1 MRMKTNALVAD
12 TGFWAAM
19 VVFVL
24 AVCSL
29 PIILSDNLYGIDV
42 LYHLNRIAGIAAG
55 LEGGQFPVRVHGYQL
70 NGYGSLEG
78 IFYPDLL
85 LYLPALLC
93 RWGLSVYD
101 AARFYVV
108 FVNILTAA
116 VSFYSFRVLAGS
128 WRIGLI
134 GAALYS
140 VCWHRLTWLYL
151 DFGLGEFTAAAFL
164 PLILAGVF
172 SVLRGDSRKWP
183 LVTLGFTGIL
193 TAHILTSVY
202 TVLLSLFACLLC
214 RKRLHERER
223 LLSLG
228 KAAGLTVLLNAWVWG
243 PFLYFYVTMAV
254 NHTQPFLYNDFM
266 FTWWDALRVQLLL
279 GPLLLLAFLLYLRQR
294 HACLKA
300 MAPAL
305 SGWEKGLLLF
315 AGLCLILPF
324 FPLLWDLLTDLP
336 VAGHIVAA
344 IQIPERIM
352 KFGSPIFCLFGAM
365 GVATFLDSRPRSRKF
380 MAFAFACLAVFGVYS
395 NYYLSYHW
403 SGHRFRVHDFVQ
415 RTDVPLPSDAA
426 SYYLHKGMQFA
437 ELRNG
442 AGEVLS
448 ASDLESGGAS
458 VSDVQKAGVCMVF
471 SYRAETP
478 ARVVLPLF
486 YYPGYVAETAAG
498 VTLNVT
504 EREGDHRLQVDL
516 PGGSG
521 EARVFY
527 RGMPWMRVLDGLSF
541 LAWLAFLSV
550 CIRSQRRKLLE

>member
-1 MRMKTNALVAD
+1 MKSNFWVED

-19 VVFVL
+19 LVFVL

-29 PIILSDNLYGIDV
+29 PVILSDNLYGMDV

-55 LEGGQFPVRVHGYQL
+55 LEGGQFPVRVHGYQF

-116 VSFYSFRVLAGS
+116 VSCYSFRVLAGT

-164 PLILAGVF
+164 PLVLAGVF

-202 TVLLSLFACLLC
+202 TVILSLFACLLC
-214 RKRLHERER
+214 RQKLRESDR
-223 LLSLG
+223 LLALG
-228 KAAGLTVLLNAWVWG
+228 KAAGFTALLNAWVWC

-254 NHTQPFLYNDFM
+254 NHSQPYLYNNFM
-266 FTWWDALRVQLLL
+266 FTWWDVLRVQFLL

-305 SGWEKGLLLF
+305 SDWEKGLLLF
-315 AGLCLILPF
+315 AGLSLVLPF

-336 VAGHIVAA
+336 VVGHIVAA

-365 GVATFLDSRPRSRKF
+365 GVAAFLDSRPGSRKV
-380 MAFAFACLAVFGVYS
+380 MVLAFACLTIFGVYS

-403 SGHRFRVHDFVQ
+403 SGHRYRVHDFVQ
-415 RTDVPLPSDAA
+415 RTDVSLPSDFA
-426 SYYLHKGMQFA
+426 SYYLYRGMQFA

-442 AGEVLS
+442 AGEALS
-448 ASDLESGGAS
+448 VSDLESGGAS
-458 VSDVQKAGVCMVF
+458 VSDVQKVGVSMVF
-471 SYRAETP
+471 SYRAGTSTQ
-478 ARVVLPLF
+478 VVLPLF
-486 YYPGYVAETAAG
+486 YYPGYVAETAVGAK
-498 VTLNVT
+498 LPVT
-504 EREGDHRLQVDL
+504 EREGDHRLQIDL

-521 EARVFY
+521 EVRVFY
-527 RGMPWMRVLDGLSF
+527 RGMPWMHVLDVLSL
-541 LAWLAFLSV
+541 LAWFAFLLA
-550 CIRSQRRKLLE
+550 CFRSKRK

>member
-1 MRMKTNALVAD
+1 MKCSVLVAD
-12 TGFWAAM
+12 TRFWAAM
-19 VVFVL
+19 LAFVT

-29 PIILSDNLYGIDV
+29 PLILSDNLYGIDV

-78 IFYPDLL
+78 VFYPDLL

-93 RWGLSVYD
+93 RLGFSVYV

-108 FVNILTAA
+108 LVNILTAV
-116 VSFYSFRVLAGS
+116 VSCYSFRVMAGS

-140 VCWHRLTWLYL
+140 ICWHRLTWLYL

-164 PLILAGVF
+164 PLVLAGVF

-202 TVLLSLFACLLC
+202 TVFLSLFACLLC
-214 RKRLHERER
+214 WQKLRDRAR
-223 LLSLG
+223 LLALG
-228 KAAGLTVLLNAWVWG
+228 KAVGLTALLNAWVWV
-243 PFLYFYVTMAV
+243 PFLYFYLTMAV
-254 NHTQPFLYNDFM
+254 NHSQPFLYNNFM
-266 FTWWDALRVQLLL
+266 LTWWDALRVQLLL
-279 GPLLLLAFLLYLRQR
+279 GPLLFMALLLYLRQR
-294 HACLKA
+294 RACLKA
-300 MAPAL
+300 MGPAL
-305 SGWEKGLLLF
+305 SAWEKGLLLL

-336 VAGHIVAA
+336 VAGHIIAA

-365 GVATFLDSRPRSRKF
+365 GIAAILDSRLRWRKF
-380 MAFAFACLAVFGVYS
+380 LAVIFACLAVFGVYS
-395 NYYLSYHW
+395 NYYMSYHW
-403 SGHRFRVHDFVQ
+403 TGHRYRVHDFVQ
-415 RTDVPLPSDAA
+415 RTDMPLPSDAA
-426 SYYLHKGMQFA
+426 SYYLYRGMQFS

-442 AGEVLS
+442 AGE
-448 ASDLESGGAS
+448 AWS
-458 VSDVQKAGVCMVF
+458 VSDFETGGAGVSNVRKVGVSMSF
-471 SYRAETP
+471 SYRAEAP
-478 ARVVLPLF
+478 VRVVLPLF
-486 YYPGYVAETAAG
+486 YYPGYAAETASGA
-498 VTLNVT
+498 LLAVT
-504 EREGDHRLQVDL
+504 ERERDHRLQLDL

-527 RGMPWMRVLDGLSF
+527 RGLSWMRVLDVFSLCV
-541 LAWLAFLSV
+541 WLLFFCACALG
-550 CIRSQRRKLLE
+550 IRRLRGRS

>member
-1 MRMKTNALVAD
+1 MKCKVLVTG
-12 TGFWAAM
+12 TGFWASIL
-19 VVFVL
+19 VFVVM
-24 AVCSL
+24 VCSM
-29 PIILSDNLYGIDV
+29 PFILSNNLYGMDV
-42 LYHLNRIAGIAAG
+42 FYHLNRIAGIAAG
-55 LEGGQFPVRVHGYQL
+55 LEGGQVPVRVHGYQL
-70 NGYGSLEG
+70 NGFGSLEG

-108 FVNILTAA
+108 IVNILTAI
-116 VSFYSFRVLAGS
+116 VSCYSFRVLAGS
-128 WRIGLI
+128 WRIGLM

-151 DFGLGEFTAAAFL
+151 DFGLGELTAAVFL

-202 TVLLSLFACLLC
+202 TVLLSLLACFLC
-214 RKRLHERER
+214 RKKLQERER
-223 LLSLG
+223 LLGLG
-228 KAAGLTVLLNAWVWG
+228 KAVGLIVLLNAWVWV

-254 NHTQPFLYNDFM
+254 NHTQPFLYNNFM

-279 GPLLLLAFLLYLRQR
+279 GPLLLLSFLLYLLQR

-305 SGWEKGLLLF
+305 ADWENGLLLL
-315 AGLCLILPF
+315 AVLCLILPF
-324 FPLLWDLLTDLP
+324 FPLLWDLLTYLP
-336 VAGHIVAA
+336 VAGNIVAA
-344 IQIPERIM
+344 IQIPERVM

-365 GVATFLDSRPRSRKF
+365 GIATFLDSRPQSRIF
-380 MAFAFACLAVFGVYS
+380 VALAFVGLSVFGVYS

-403 SGHRFRVHDFVQ
+403 SGNSFRVHDFAQ
-415 RTDVPLPSDAA
+415 RTDVPLPSESA
-426 SYYLHKGMQFA
+426 SYYLYEGMQFSK
-437 ELRNG
+437 LRNE
-442 AGEVLS
+442 AGEMLS
-448 ASDLESGGAS
+448 VSDLESGGAS
-458 VSDVQKAGVCMVF
+458 VSDVQKAGVSMAF
-471 SYRAETP
+471 SYRAESP

-498 VTLNVT
+498 AKLAVT

-527 RGMPWMRVLDGLSF
+527 RGIPWMRVLDVISL
-541 LAWLAFLSV
+541 LAWLVFLPA
-550 CIRSQRRKLLE
+550 CIRPLRKEL